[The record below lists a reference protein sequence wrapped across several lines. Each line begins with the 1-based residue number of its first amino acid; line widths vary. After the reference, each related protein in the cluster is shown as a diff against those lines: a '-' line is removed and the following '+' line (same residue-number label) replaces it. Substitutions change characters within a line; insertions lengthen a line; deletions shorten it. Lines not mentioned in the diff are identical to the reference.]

1 MHPKLLLQP
10 GVELWNGGM
19 MPFITIISF
28 AKWGSSPQLPT
39 LTWDQYQSLVSVSS
53 PDWNMMQVSPHG
65 CGGATSSTQ
74 HVVYSVVARRGAV
87 VSYHFYCNTLF
98 CNILIYSV
106 RVRWNFFIG
115 VLEMKFTLRWW
126 WDAYLSYRGESN
138 LSTRY
143 MVILSVL
150 SILHII
156 STIYVFV
163 VICHKTCPMSF
174 IYCISTYL
182 CFWGW

>member
-1 MHPKLLLQP
+1 MMKKNFWSEKNVLINWFYLATSSSAVCWGCRGSGDAVVNNVKCILSCCYSR
-10 GVELWNGGM
+10 EWNGGM

-74 HVVYSVVARRGAV
+74 HVVYSVVAGRGAV

-98 CNILIYSV
+98 SAI
-106 RVRWNFFIG
+106 F
-115 VLEMKFTLRWW
+115 
-126 WDAYLSYRGESN
+126 SY
-138 LSTRY
+138 
-143 MVILSVL
+143 ILSG
-150 SILHII
+150 
-156 STIYVFV
+156 
-163 VICHKTCPMSF
+163 
-174 IYCISTYL
+174 
-182 CFWGW
+182 WGENFLLASWKWNSL